1 MKKLV
6 VLIALV
12 AFLGVMA
19 APAMAAPTPVAVEA
33 VKGDPKDDKKDDK
46 KEEKK
51 SDKADC
57 SKKSEPCKS
66 TCDDKKEK
74 KDPEKK

>member
-12 AFLGVMA
+12 AFLGAMTAPVMA
-19 APAMAAPTPVAVEA
+19 APSTVAVEA
-33 VKGDPKDDKKDDK
+33 VKGDTKDDKKADK
-46 KEEKK
+46 KAEKK
-51 SDKADC
+51 SDKAEC